1 MALQRH
7 GSRFHLKGMNVVP
20 IPRESWTIDSL
31 KNQDQL
37 IKAVHL
43 ALTNAKPSAISGHHV
58 MIALPESVIF
68 SGTFALP
75 IMPEKELKQALPF
88 EIAEK
93 LSINL
98 EDHYIDYETTDSV
111 CRPIQEALTD
121 KTTDKTAT
129 TKAERPNAKPVPAD
143 STHTG
148 DNLTIFAVAAKQAL
162 IQSVIDLCNEA
173 KLELAGIDIKPGAV
187 VRSVAAKEDHI
198 ARLIIDVGAS
208 TTSVSVAEGRSLRL
222 TSSIPLGIKNAGD
235 ENTPDILTKF
245 QEKAGPI
252 FDEIVHTTKFFQN
265 RVCPQL
271 SIREMILTGGGSN
284 VQGMAELFQKE
295 TGLPAKLSNPL
306 ALIETDRY
314 PITEDLARTF
324 AVAAGLAMRQ
334 LHD

>member
-1 MALQRH
+1 MALRRQ
-7 GSRFHLKGMNVVP
+7 GSRFHLKGMNVTP
-20 IPRESWTIDSL
+20 IPQESWTIDSL
-31 KNQDQL
+31 KNQDEL
-37 IKAVHL
+37 IKAIRSSL
-43 ALTNAKPSAISGHHV
+43 NKAKPSPINGRHV

-75 IMPEKELKQALPF
+75 IMPQQELKQALPF

-111 CRPIQEALTD
+111 CRPIQETVQE
-121 KTTDKTAT
+121 KTT
-129 TKAERPNAKPVPAD
+129 ESSRPSSKPVSAD
-143 STHTG
+143 TAHSG
-148 DNLTIFAVAAKQAL
+148 DNLTIFAVAAKQTL
-162 IQSVIDLCNEA
+162 IQSVIDLCSEA

-187 VRSVAAKEDHI
+187 IRSVVAKGDHI
-198 ARLIIDVGAS
+198 ARLVIDVGAS
-208 TTSVSVAEGRSLRL
+208 TTSVNVAEGRSLRL
-222 TSSIPLGIKNAGD
+222 TSSIPLGIKNAG
-235 ENTPDILTKF
+235 EEKTPDLLTKF

-284 VQGMAELFQKE
+284 VEGMAELFQKE
-295 TGLPAKLSNPL
+295 TGLPARLSNPF
-306 ALIETDRY
+306 ALIETDHY
-314 PITEDLARTF
+314 PITEDIARTF
-324 AVAAGLAMRQ
+324 AVAAGLAMRE